1 MLRPPQQHVAQARL
15 AMKTLS
21 IGLIIAVA
29 VGLFASRG
37 EPRPHPPPQ
46 APPPGEPPPPPPADS
61 APVRPSRRLA
71 RRLDDREKD
80 SLVGLTLLLAPRR
93 SAHSR

>member
-1 MLRPPQQHVAQARL
+1 
-15 AMKTLS
+15 MKTLS
-21 IGLIIAVA
+21 ISLIIAVA

-37 EPRPHPPPQ
+37 ETRAQPAPQVAATVETSPP
-46 APPPGEPPPPPPADS
+46 AHADS